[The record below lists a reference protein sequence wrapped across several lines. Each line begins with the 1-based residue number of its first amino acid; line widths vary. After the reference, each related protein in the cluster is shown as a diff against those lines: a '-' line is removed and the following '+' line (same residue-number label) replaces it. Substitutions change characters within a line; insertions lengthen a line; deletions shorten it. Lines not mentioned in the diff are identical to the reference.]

1 MAAVALNTFKTVRH
15 LVTDSNVGIYTSP
28 IGVASIILYAQATHV
43 SADEDV
49 KFVTFSHA
57 RPFDEGDGVPID
69 FEIVKDGP
77 VIPNDALN
85 LLTGRLVL
93 ETGDELKVSGNTTG
107 DVKVVVSILE
117 TAKS

>member
-15 LVTDSNVGIYTSP
+15 VVTDSTVGIYTAP

-43 SADEDV
+43 TNNEAV
-49 KFVTFSHA
+49 YFVNFSHA
-57 RPFDEGDGVPID
+57 RPNDTPVE
-69 FEIVKDGP
+69 FEIIKDGP
-77 VIPNDALN
+77 VLPNDALN

-93 ETGDELKVSGNTTG
+93 ETNDELRVSGNTTG
-107 DVKVVVSILE
+107 NVKVVVSILE

>member
-15 LVTDSNVGIYTSP
+15 VVTDSNVGIYTAP
-28 IGVASIILYAQATHV
+28 IGVASIVLFAQAVNLDPDNVRFV
-43 SADEDV
+43 SLIH
-49 KFVTFSHA
+49 S
-57 RPFDEGDGVPID
+57 RPINPDGGAID
-69 FEIVKDGP
+69 FQIINQGP

-85 LLTGRLVL
+85 LLNGRLVL
-93 ETGDELKVSGNTTG
+93 ETYDELRCLGNTTG

>member
-1 MAAVALNTFKTVRH
+1 MAAVALNTFKTIRH
-15 LVTDSNVGIYTSP
+15 LVTDSTVGIYTSP
-28 IGVASIILYAQATHV
+28 IGVASIVLYAQATYV
-43 SADEDV
+43 ANDGEV
-49 KFVTFSHA
+49 KLVTFSHR
-57 RPFDEGDGVPID
+57 RPDEDIPD
-69 FEIVKDGP
+69 FQIVRNGP

-93 ETGDELKVSGNTTG
+93 ETNDELVVSGNTTG

>member
-15 LVTDSNVGIYTSP
+15 LVSDTNVGIYTSP

-43 SADEDV
+43 ASDGEV

-57 RPFDEGDGVPID
+57 RPTDDVPD
-69 FEIVKDGP
+69 FQIVQNGP
-77 VIPNDALN
+77 VIPGDALN

-93 ETGDELKVSGNTTG
+93 ETGDELKIQGNTAG

>member
-1 MAAVALNTFKTVRH
+1 MAAVALNKFLTVRH

-28 IGVASIILYAQATHV
+28 IGVASIVLFAQATNV
-43 SADEDV
+43 AFDDEV

-57 RPFDEGDGVPID
+57 RPGDTPQD
-69 FEIVKDGP
+69 FQIINNGP

-85 LLTGRLVL
+85 LIIGRLVL
-93 ETGDELKVSGNTTG
+93 ETGDELVLSGDTTG

>member
-15 LVTDSNVGIYTSP
+15 LVTDSTVGIYTAP
-28 IGVASIILYAQATHV
+28 IGVASIILYAQATYV
-43 SADEDV
+43 ADDDSV
-49 KFVTFSHA
+49 KLVTFSHY
-57 RPFDEGDGVPID
+57 RETGEGDPA
-69 FEIVKDGP
+69 FEIVKNGP

-85 LLTGRLVL
+85 LLSGRLVL
-93 ETGDELKVSGNTTG
+93 ETNDELRVSGNTSG

>member
-15 LVTDSNVGIYTSP
+15 LVTDSTVGIYTSP
-28 IGVASIILYAQATHV
+28 IGVASIVLYAQATHV
-43 SADEDV
+43 AADDDV
-49 KFVTFSHA
+49 KFISFSHA
-57 RPFDEGDGVPID
+57 RPTDPDVD
-69 FEIVKDGP
+69 FQIVKDGP

-85 LLTGRLVL
+85 LLSGRLVL

>member
-1 MAAVALNTFKTVRH
+1 MAAVALNKFLTVRH
-15 LVTDSNVGIYTSP
+15 LVTDSRVGIYTSP
-28 IGVASIILYAQATHV
+28 IGVASIVLFAQATNV
-43 SADEDV
+43 GSGVDAGV

-57 RPFDEGDGVPID
+57 RPGDQPED
-69 FEIVKDGP
+69 FQIINDGP

-93 ETGDELKVSGNTTG
+93 ETGDELRVSGNTTG

>member
-15 LVTDSNVGIYTSP
+15 LVTDSTVGIYTSP

-43 SADEDV
+43 APDNDV
-49 KFVTFSHA
+49 KLITFTHS
-57 RPFDEGDGVPID
+57 RPNDPEGVD
-69 FEIVKDGP
+69 FEIVKNGP

-85 LLTGRLVL
+85 LLNGRLVL
-93 ETGDELKVSGNTTG
+93 ETGDELRFSGNTTG

>member
-15 LVTDSNVGIYTSP
+15 LVSDTNVGIYTAP
-28 IGVASIILYAQATHV
+28 IGVASIVLYAQATHV
-43 SADEDV
+43 ANDESV
-49 KFVTFSHA
+49 YFVNLAHA
-57 RPFDEGDGVPID
+57 RPDEEPVA
-69 FEIVKDGP
+69 FEIIKDGP

-93 ETGDELKVSGNTTG
+93 ETGDELRVSGNTTG

>member
-15 LVTDSNVGIYTSP
+15 LVTDSSVGIYTSP

-43 SADEDV
+43 AADNDV
-49 KFVTFSHA
+49 KFVTFSHS
-57 RPFDEGDGVPID
+57 RPTDDVPD
-69 FEIVKDGP
+69 FQIVDDGP

-85 LLTGRLVL
+85 LLNGRLVL
-93 ETGDELKVSGNTTG
+93 ETGDELKISGNTTG
-107 DVKVVVSILE
+107 DVKVVISILE

>member
-1 MAAVALNTFKTVRH
+1 MAAVALNKFLTVRH
-15 LVTDSNVGIYTSP
+15 LVTDSRVGIYTSP
-28 IGVASIILYAQATHV
+28 IGVASIVLFAQATNV
-43 SADEDV
+43 GSGDEAGV

-57 RPFDEGDGVPID
+57 RPGDQPED
-69 FEIVKDGP
+69 FQIINDGP

-85 LLTGRLVL
+85 LIIGRLVL
-93 ETGDELKVSGNTTG
+93 ETGDELVLQGDTTG

>member
-1 MAAVALNTFKTVRH
+1 MAAVALNTFRTVRH
-15 LVTDSNVGIYTSP
+15 LVTDSTVGIYTSP

-43 SADEDV
+43 SNDGQV
-49 KFVTFSHA
+49 KLVTFSHN
-57 RPFDEGDGVPID
+57 RPDDDIPAFQ
-69 FEIVKDGP
+69 IVKDGP

-85 LLTGRLVL
+85 LLSGRLVL
-93 ETGDELKVSGNTTG
+93 ETGDELQVSGNTSG

>member
-1 MAAVALNTFKTVRH
+1 MAAVALNKFLTVRH
-15 LVTDSNVGIYTSP
+15 LVTDNNVGIYTSP
-28 IGVASIILYAQATHV
+28 IGVASIVLFAQATNV
-43 SADEDV
+43 SLDDEV

-57 RPFDEGDGVPID
+57 RPGDIPED
-69 FEIVKDGP
+69 FQIINNGP

-85 LLTGRLVL
+85 LIIGRLVL
-93 ETGDELKVSGNTTG
+93 ETGDELVLSGDTTG

>member
-15 LVTDSNVGIYTSP
+15 VATDRNVGIYTAP
-28 IGVASIILYAQATHV
+28 IGVASIILFAQATYV
-43 SADEDV
+43 ANDGEV
-49 KFVTFSHA
+49 KFVTFTHS
-57 RPFDEGDGVPID
+57 RPSDDIED
-69 FEIVKDGP
+69 FQIVENGP

-93 ETGDELKVSGNTTG
+93 ETGDILKVQGQTTG
-107 DVKVVVSILE
+107 DVKVVISILE

>member
-15 LVTDSNVGIYTSP
+15 VVTDSNVGIYTAP
-28 IGVASIILYAQATHV
+28 IGVASIVLFAQAV
-43 SADEDV
+43 NLDPDNV
-49 KFVTFSHA
+49 RFVTLIHA
-57 RPFDEGDGVPID
+57 RPINPDGGAID
-69 FEIVKDGP
+69 FQIINQGP

-85 LLTGRLVL
+85 LLNGRLVL
-93 ETGDELKVSGNTTG
+93 ETNDELRCLGNTTG

>member
-1 MAAVALNTFKTVRH
+1 MAAVALNKFLTVRH

-28 IGVASIILYAQATHV
+28 IGVASIILFAQATNV
-43 SADEDV
+43 ASDDAV

-57 RPFDEGDGVPID
+57 RPGDVPFD
-69 FEIVKDGP
+69 FEIIKDGP

-85 LLTGRLVL
+85 LLNGRLVL
-93 ETGDELKVSGNTTG
+93 ETGDELVLSGNTTG

>member
-15 LVTDSNVGIYTSP
+15 IVTDSNVGIYTDP
-28 IGVASIILYAQATHV
+28 IGVASIILFAQANNV
-43 SADEDV
+43 GFDGEV

-57 RPFDEGDGVPID
+57 RPGALQID
-69 FEIVKDGP
+69 FQIINDGP

-85 LLTGRLVL
+85 LLNGRLVL
-93 ETGDELKVSGNTTG
+93 ETNDELVLSGDTTG

-117 TAKS
+117 TAKT

>member
-15 LVTDSNVGIYTSP
+15 IVTDSNVGIYTAP
-28 IGVASIILYAQATHV
+28 IGVASIILFAQATNV
-43 SADEDV
+43 GSDGEV

-57 RPFDEGDGVPID
+57 RPGDIPID
-69 FEIVKDGP
+69 FQIINDGP

-85 LLTGRLVL
+85 LLNGRLVL
-93 ETGDELKVSGNTTG
+93 ETNDELVLSGDTTG

-117 TAKS
+117 TAKT

>member
-15 LVTDSNVGIYTSP
+15 LVTDANVGIYTSP
-28 IGVASIILYAQATHV
+28 IGVASIILFAQATNV
-43 SADEDV
+43 STDGEV

-57 RPFDEGDGVPID
+57 RPGDIPED
-69 FEIVKDGP
+69 FQIINDGP

-85 LLTGRLVL
+85 LIIGRLVL
-93 ETGDELKVSGNTTG
+93 ETGDELVLSGDTTG

>member
-15 LVTDSNVGIYTSP
+15 LVSDSNVGIYTSP
-28 IGVASIILYAQATHV
+28 IGVASIVLYAQATHV
-43 SADEDV
+43 ASNEDV
-49 KFVTFSHA
+49 YFVSFSHA
-57 RPFDEGDGVPID
+57 RPDEDPID
-69 FEIVKDGP
+69 FEIIKDGP

-93 ETGDELKVSGNTTG
+93 ETGDELIVSGNTTG

>member
-15 LVTDSNVGIYTSP
+15 SVTSSNVGIYTAP

-43 SADEDV
+43 ANDDQVYFISL
-49 KFVTFSHA
+49 SHA
-57 RPFDEGDGVPID
+57 RPNDAPDVD
-69 FEIVKDGP
+69 FAIIKDGP

-85 LLTGRLVL
+85 LLTGRSVL

>member
-28 IGVASIILYAQATHV
+28 IGVASIILFAQATNV
-43 SADEDV
+43 ATDGEV
-49 KFVTFSHA
+49 KFVSFSHA
-57 RPFDEGDGVPID
+57 RPNDDFGPIN
-69 FEIVKDGP
+69 FEIIKDGP

-85 LLTGRLVL
+85 LLNGRLVL
-93 ETGDELKVSGNTTG
+93 ETGDELVVSGDTTG

>member
-1 MAAVALNTFKTVRH
+1 MAAVALNKFLTVRH

-28 IGVASIILYAQATHV
+28 IGVASIILFAQATNV
-43 SADEDV
+43 SGDGAV
-49 KFVTFSHA
+49 KFVSFSHS
-57 RPFDEGDGVPID
+57 RPGDAPLD
-69 FEIVKDGP
+69 FEIIKDGP

-85 LLTGRLVL
+85 LLNGRLVL
-93 ETGDELKVSGNTTG
+93 ETGDELVLSGNTTG

>member
-1 MAAVALNTFKTVRH
+1 MAAVALNKFLTVRH

-28 IGVASIILYAQATHV
+28 IGVASIILFAQATNV
-43 SADEDV
+43 ASDDAV
-49 KFVTFSHA
+49 KFVSFSHA
-57 RPFDEGDGVPID
+57 RPGDQPFA
-69 FEIVKDGP
+69 FEIIKDGP

-85 LLTGRLVL
+85 LLNGRLVL
-93 ETGDELKVSGNTTG
+93 ETGDELLLSGDTTG

>member
-1 MAAVALNTFKTVRH
+1 MAAVALNKFLTVRH
-15 LVTDSNVGIYTSP
+15 LVTDTNVGIYTSP
-28 IGVASIILYAQATHV
+28 IGVASIVLFAQATNV
-43 SADEDV
+43 APDDEV

-57 RPFDEGDGVPID
+57 RPGDIPED
-69 FEIVKDGP
+69 FQIINNGP

-85 LLTGRLVL
+85 LIIGRLVL
-93 ETGDELKVSGNTTG
+93 ETGDELVLSGDTTG